1 MRLLNSQTLEFAT
14 FDGDDEVP
22 AYAILSHTW
31 GNGEVTFQDMNTGNA
46 ASKEGMKKINF
57 AAEQARDDDIGYFW
71 VDTCC
76 IDKTSSSELSESLN
90 SMFSWYQHST
100 ICYVYLSDAY
110 IVDVSGEAWL
120 VDTNFINTYGTLIA
134 IKTAPRPPPDRLRKE
149 VLGSR
154 WFTRGWTLQE
164 LIAPKHLRF
173 YSHGWHFL
181 GLKDDWAIAIA
192 DEIGIPV
199 TALTRFDPQHF
210 SIAQKMSWAA
220 TRQTKRKEDRAYS
233 LLGLFGVY
241 MPMLYGEGDRAF
253 MRLQEE
259 IMKISDDRSI
269 FCWASLT
276 APPSTYRGLLARGT
290 IEFAK
295 SNGIPPIF
303 AENCSPY
310 QLTNRGMMIELQ
322 FLEIDQDEVMN
333 EFVISLSGSTERE
346 PGYGLVLARIND
358 DTYARID
365 VCSIWTASDSA
376 SYKFGQK
383 KSIFVRQTPLAPR
396 TLLPNRLRGYTVQ
409 EQTRLA
415 IFYSVGH
422 WDFGDST
429 KPQTIRF
436 SFDGKN
442 IIIFTLDA
450 LLARLNAHRGVE
462 SFTHRI
468 TVKIGLWDY
477 HAILRAKPIFSQ
489 DELWLYFWHEKQVR
503 IERNT

>member
-1 MRLLNSQTLEFAT
+1 MRLLNSQTLEFAI

-31 GNGEVTFQDMNTGNA
+31 GNGEVSFQDMNTGDA

-57 AAEQARDDDIGYFW
+57 AAEQARKDGLSYLW

-100 ICYVYLSDAY
+100 TCYAYLADAY
-110 IVDVSGEAWL
+110 TADVSGEACL
-120 VDTNFINTYGTLIA
+120 ADMHSISIF
-134 IKTAPRPPPDRLRKE
+134 KPDETIMTVCFPERLRKE

-164 LIAPKHLRF
+164 LIAPNILRF

-181 GLKDDWAIAIA
+181 GWKDNWAMAIA
-192 DEIGIPV
+192 DEIGIPEK
-199 TALTRFDPQHF
+199 ALKNFAPQRF

-259 IMKISDDRSI
+259 IMKVSDDRSI
-269 FCWASLT
+269 FCWASPT
-276 APPSTYRGLLARGT
+276 ASPSTYRGLLARGP

-322 FLEIDQDEVMN
+322 FLKTDQDELMN
-333 EFVISLSGSTERE
+333 EFVISLSGSTEHE

-358 DTYARID
+358 DTYARTD

-376 SYKFGQK
+376 LYKFGQK

-396 TLLPNRLRGYTVQ
+396 TLLPNRLRGYTTR
-409 EQTRLA
+409 EQPNLA
-415 IFYSVGH
+415 ILSLSKRH
-422 WDFGDST
+422 WEFGDT
-429 KPQTIRF
+429 AKPQTVKF
-436 SFDGKN
+436 SFDEEN
-442 IIIFTLDA
+442 NTIFTLDY
-450 LLARLNAHRGVE
+450 LLTWLNANRGAE
-462 SFTHRI
+462 SFNRLI
-468 TVKIGLWDY
+468 TIKIGLWEY
-477 HAILRAKPIFSQ
+477 QATLHAKPIFIQ
-489 DELWLYFWHEKQVR
+489 DELWLYFWHEENCR
-503 IERNT
+503 SN